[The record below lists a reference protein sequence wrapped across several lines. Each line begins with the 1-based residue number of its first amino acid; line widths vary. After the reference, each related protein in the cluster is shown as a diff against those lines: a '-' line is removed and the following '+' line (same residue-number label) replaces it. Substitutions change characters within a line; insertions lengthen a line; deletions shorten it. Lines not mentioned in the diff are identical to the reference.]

1 MNVLRSLAFYAVFYP
16 MSVVYVVT
24 ALVATVVAPSRLS
37 PVATGWS
44 RFHRICA
51 HHILR
56 IRLREVG
63 ERPIGPVLYALRH
76 ESFYEAIDLP
86 ALLDR
91 PAVFAKEE
99 LFAIPG
105 WGRAAA
111 LYGVISVARDE
122 GARTLRAMVR
132 TGRAMAA
139 AGRPLAIF
147 PEGTRVPHGQ
157 VAPLQSG
164 FAGLYKLLD
173 LPVVPV
179 AIDSGPLYRRFI
191 KRPGFV
197 TVRFGAPIPPGV
209 PRAEIEARVVAE
221 INALN
226 PPLPALPLP
235 TMPGA

>member
-1 MNVLRSLAFYAVFYP
+1 MNVLRSLAFYTVFYP
-16 MSVVYVVT
+16 ISVVYVLL
-24 ALVATVVAPSRLS
+24 ALAAMVLAPSRLT

-44 RFHRICA
+44 RFHRTCA

-56 IRLREVG
+56 IRRREVG
-63 ERPIGPVLYALRH
+63 ERPAGPVLYALRH
-76 ESFYEAIDLP
+76 ESFFEAIDLP

-111 LYGVISVARDE
+111 LYGVIPVARDE

-157 VAPLQSG
+157 VAALQSG
-164 FAGLYKLLD
+164 FAGLYKLLG
-173 LPVVPV
+173 LPVVAV
-179 AIDSGPLYRRFI
+179 AVDSGPLYRRFI
-191 KRPGFV
+191 KRAGVV
-197 TVRFGAPIPPGV
+197 TVRFGAPIAPGL

-226 PPLPALPLP
+226 PPLPAP
-235 TMPGA
+235 PGA